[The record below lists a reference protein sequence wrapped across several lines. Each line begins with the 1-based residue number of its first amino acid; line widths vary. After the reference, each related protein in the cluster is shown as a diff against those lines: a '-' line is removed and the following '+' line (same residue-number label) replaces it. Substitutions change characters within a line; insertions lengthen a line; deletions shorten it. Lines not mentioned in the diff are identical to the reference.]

1 MSLGNQSS
9 ANDNVPRNEL
19 RCLISEEEYF
29 FNKKYI
35 DNMHKTD
42 LFWNISIIVSEESTT
57 VVEKNRR
64 WPHTLLKPWRP
75 AARQLDLGLGHQLH
89 ELVKEEAISS
99 YKSFQQNIHAFL
111 CRTVSFWEDKK
122 TI

>member
-1 MSLGNQSS
+1 M
-9 ANDNVPRNEL
+9 R
-19 RCLISEEEYF
+19 
-29 FNKKYI
+29 
-35 DNMHKTD
+35 KTD

-99 YKSFQQNIHAFL
+99 YSKTFTHFYFKY
-111 CRTVSFWEDKK
+111 VSFWEDKELYK
-122 TI
+122 VEN